1 MVFII
6 PNRPSYP
13 IQGWINVSEET
24 VYKVKVGEKE
34 IVIDEE
40 VLETLKEYVHR
51 EMSLEDLSRRL
62 GLQDWREGYEFIKNV
77 PAWILWIQ
85 PTLWKTMRT
94 MKKATEEVSKTA

>member
-1 MVFII
+1 MVFIT
-6 PNRPSYP
+6 PDPPSYP
-13 IQGWINVSEET
+13 IQGWISVSEET

-62 GLQDWREGYEFIKNV
+62 GLSDWREGYEFIKNV

-85 PTLWKTMRT
+85 PTLWKTMRA
-94 MKKATEEVSKTA
+94 MKKATDEVSKTA